1 MEAETCKKELVIEIP
16 VDVLRKESENVTA
29 QYQRTARIPGF
40 RRGHAPATL
49 VRQHFRDA
57 IRKQVVQSLVPK
69 FFDRA
74 VKEQKLAV
82 VGEPRFED
90 LKFDDEQPLT
100 CKAMFEVLPEFELG
114 DYKNLEAEEDPGTV
128 TEADVDQALEE
139 LRQGAATYEVVE
151 DRPADNDD
159 YVLVSYQGRDVK
171 EPGAPPLEA
180 RDAVVPLGG
189 KGTVAAF
196 SANLRGAKAGEVREF
211 DVPYPDDYPQKS
223 LAGKTFRYRVE
234 VQSIKKKVVPAVDDE
249 LAKSVSESE
258 TLADLRVKL
267 RAELETRRRHQ
278 VEKVTMSKLLEQLVN
293 RGQFPVPQAL
303 VEAQLDHKIENL
315 VTRLVAQ
322 RIDPRSTEIDWRKL
336 REESRPEAEKEVR
349 GSLILERVAEAEGI
363 EVTEE
368 EVDELV
374 RATAQERHEP
384 PAALKTRLTRDGM
397 LDKIRVSRRNQK
409 ALEFIYR
416 NAKII
421 RKSEGTSSAG

>member
-1 MEAETCKKELVIEIP
+1 VEAETCKKELVIEIP

-69 FFDRA
+69 FFERA
-74 VKEQKLAV
+74 VTEQKLAV

-159 YVLVSYQGRDVK
+159 YVLVNYQGRDVK
-171 EPGAPPLEA
+171 EPSAPPLEA
-180 RDAVVPLGG
+180 HDAVVHLGG

-196 SANLRGAKAGEVREF
+196 SANLRGAKSGEVREF
-211 DVPYPDDYPQKS
+211 DVAYPDDYPQKS

-234 VQSIKKKVVPAVDDE
+234 VQSIKKKVVPAADDE

-258 TLADLRVKL
+258 TLADLRAKL
-267 RAELETRRRHQ
+267 RAELATRRKKQ
-278 VEKVTMSKLLEQLVN
+278 AEKATMSKLLEQLVN
-293 RGQFPVPQAL
+293 RRPFPVPEAL
-303 VEAQLDHKIENL
+303 VEAQLDHKIESV
-315 VTRLVAQ
+315 VTQLVAQ

-349 GSLILERVAEAEGI
+349 GSLILEKVAAAEGI

-368 EVDELV
+368 EVDEMV

-384 PAALKTRLTRDGM
+384 PAALKTRLTREGV
-397 LDKIRVSRRNQK
+397 LDKIRFSRRNQK
-409 ALEFIYR
+409 ALELIYR

>member
-16 VDVLRKESENVTA
+16 VDVLRKEAEDVTA
-29 QYQRTARIPGF
+29 QYQRAARIPGF

-49 VRQHFRDA
+49 VRQHFRDD
-57 IRKQVVQSLVPK
+57 IRKQVVQSLIPK
-69 FFDRA
+69 FFERA

-100 CKAMFEVLPEFELG
+100 CKATFEVLPEFELG
-114 DYKNLEAEEDPGTV
+114 DYKNLEAEEDPGTL

-159 YVLVSYQGRDVK
+159 HVLINYQGRDVK

-180 RDAVVPLGG
+180 RDAVVNLGG

-211 DVPYPDDYPQKS
+211 DVAYPDDYPQKS

-249 LAKSVSESE
+249 LARSVSEAE
-258 TLADLRVKL
+258 TLADLRTKL
-267 RAELETRRRHQ
+267 HAELETRRKQQ
-278 VEKVTMSKLLEQLVN
+278 VEKVTMGKLLEQLVN
-293 RGQFPVPQAL
+293 RRQFPVPQAL
-303 VEAQLDHKIENL
+303 VEAQLDRKIENL
-315 VTRLVAQ
+315 VTQLVAQ

-349 GSLILERVAEAEGI
+349 GALILERVAEAEGI
-363 EVTEE
+363 EVSEE

-374 RATAQERHEP
+374 RATAEERHEP
-384 PAALKTRLTRDGM
+384 PAALKTRLTRDGR
-397 LDKIRVSRRNQK
+397 LDRIRVSRRNQK

-421 RKSEGTSSAG
+421 RKSEGISSAG

>member
-69 FFDRA
+69 FFERA

-196 SANLRGAKAGEVREF
+196 STNLRGAKSGEVREF
-211 DVPYPDDYPQKS
+211 DVAYPDDYPQKS

-336 REESRPEAEKEVR
+336 REESWPEAEKEVR

-374 RATAQERHEP
+374 RATAEERHEP
-384 PAALKTRLTRDGM
+384 PAALKTRLTREGT
-397 LDKIRVSRRNQK
+397 LDRIKTSRRSQK

>member
-1 MEAETCKKELVIEIP
+1 
-16 VDVLRKESENVTA
+16 
-29 QYQRTARIPGF
+29 
-40 RRGHAPATL
+40 
-49 VRQHFRDA
+49 
-57 IRKQVVQSLVPK
+57 
-69 FFDRA
+69 
-74 VKEQKLAV
+74 
-82 VGEPRFED
+82 
-90 LKFDDEQPLT
+90 
-100 CKAMFEVLPEFELG
+100 
-114 DYKNLEAEEDPGTV
+114 V

-180 RDAVVPLGG
+180 RDAVVNLGG

-196 SANLRGAKAGEVREF
+196 SANLRGAKSGEVREF

-303 VEAQLDHKIENL
+303 VEAQLDRKIENI

-322 RIDPRSTEIDWRKL
+322 RIDPRSTEIDWRML

-374 RATAQERHEP
+374 RATAEERHEP
-384 PAALKTRLTRDGM
+384 PAALKTRLTREGT
-397 LDKIRVSRRNQK
+397 LDRIRVSRRSQK

>member
-57 IRKQVVQSLVPK
+57 IRKQVVQSLLPK

-180 RDAVVPLGG
+180 RDAVVHLGG

-196 SANLRGAKAGEVREF
+196 SANLRGAKSGEVREF

-303 VEAQLDHKIENL
+303 VEAQLDHKIENI

-322 RIDPRSTEIDWRKL
+322 RIDPRSAEIDWRKL

-374 RATAQERHEP
+374 RATAEERHEP
-384 PAALKTRLTRDGM
+384 PAALKTRLTREGT
-397 LDKIRVSRRNQK
+397 LDRIRVSRRSQK

>member
-1 MEAETCKKELVIEIP
+1 
-16 VDVLRKESENVTA
+16 
-29 QYQRTARIPGF
+29 
-40 RRGHAPATL
+40 
-49 VRQHFRDA
+49 
-57 IRKQVVQSLVPK
+57 
-69 FFDRA
+69 
-74 VKEQKLAV
+74 
-82 VGEPRFED
+82 
-90 LKFDDEQPLT
+90 
-100 CKAMFEVLPEFELG
+100 
-114 DYKNLEAEEDPGTV
+114 
-128 TEADVDQALEE
+128 
-139 LRQGAATYEVVE
+139 
-151 DRPADNDD
+151 
-159 YVLVSYQGRDVK
+159 
-171 EPGAPPLEA
+171 
-180 RDAVVPLGG
+180 
-189 KGTVAAF
+189 
-196 SANLRGAKAGEVREF
+196 
-211 DVPYPDDYPQKS
+211 
-223 LAGKTFRYRVE
+223 
-234 VQSIKKKVVPAVDDE
+234 VVPAVDDE

-303 VEAQLDHKIENL
+303 VEAQLDHKIENI

-374 RATAQERHEP
+374 RATAEERHEP
-384 PAALKTRLTRDGM
+384 PAALKTRLTREGT
-397 LDKIRVSRRNQK
+397 LDRIRSSRRNQK

>member
-1 MEAETCKKELVIEIP
+1 VEAETCKKELVIEIP

-69 FFDRA
+69 FFERA

-374 RATAQERHEP
+374 RATAEERHEP